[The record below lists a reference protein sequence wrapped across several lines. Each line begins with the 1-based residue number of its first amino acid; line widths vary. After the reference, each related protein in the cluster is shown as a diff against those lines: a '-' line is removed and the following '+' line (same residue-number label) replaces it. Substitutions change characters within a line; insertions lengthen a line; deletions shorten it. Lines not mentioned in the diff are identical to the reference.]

1 MASHQPAPGPSSGS
15 APAVSNLFTLVLK
28 FIKQKL
34 VNNASIASGTWDTA
48 HAAFKAAKAGNMGV
62 LEPAW
67 TNNVLF
73 DAAGNPNTILEVLLD
88 GVLLSSVNSNVSFGS
103 IAVLVLQELDGAVL
117 KVNRAQCFLALLLA
131 VLGSALSP
139 AKGWGDFRNQSD
151 RQSNLTKLRK
161 VVAEP
166 DFTEKVTGFSVLF
179 RRRVPDVAAA
189 SASSSVPAG
198 AVPFSDS
205 GYAVEM
211 PSGNTSSM
219 LINPGNPASP
229 LHLAAHNGLDPGI
242 FELLARSGNGSGPAS
257 LTMSASTSAAVPLP
271 TGAPS
276 LVPVETTTAPFPSS
290 PLPRAD
296 ADADDDDEG
305 SESDASP
312 LRRPRS
318 PTPPPPRP
326 PPPPPLQQR
335 PRPHRSAA
343 AGVGA
348 SATPTS
354 GSVVE
359 PQVGAAHGL
368 TSPAAAVDAAAAAQ
382 DPAGVVDGET
392 EAKLRQSAASK
403 GGVIEDDERA
413 EDDESAWSDAQ
424 VTQETDPTNNVKNAP
439 PATRAKSTRVR
450 KPSAK
455 RAATLA
461 ALAISMPRRTKTKA
475 KK

>member
-1 MASHQPAPGPSSGS
+1 MASHQPAPSPF
-15 APAVSNLFTLVLK
+15 SNLFTLVLK

-88 GVLLSSVNSNVSFGS
+88 GVLLSS
-103 IAVLVLQELDGAVL
+103 
-117 KVNRAQCFLALLLA
+117 
-131 VLGSALSP
+131 LGSALSP

-151 RQSNLTKLRK
+151 QQSNLTKLCK

-179 RRRVPDVAAA
+179 RETCARRGYGTGFAWFTAPPPSTATPASGLAIAGAPAAA
-189 SASSSVPAG
+189 SALSSVPAG

-219 LINPGNPASP
+219 LINPSNPASP

-242 FELLARSGNGSGPAS
+242 FELLARSGNGSGLAS
-257 LTMSASTSAAVPLP
+257 LTI
-271 TGAPS
+271 
-276 LVPVETTTAPFPSS
+276 
-290 PLPRAD
+290 
-296 ADADDDDEG
+296 
-305 SESDASP
+305 
-312 LRRPRS
+312 RS
-318 PTPPPPRP
+318 M
-326 PPPPPLQQR
+326 
-335 PRPHRSAA
+335 
-343 AGVGA
+343 
-348 SATPTS
+348 
-354 GSVVE
+354 VE

-382 DPAGVVDGET
+382 DPAGVVDGQT

-413 EDDESAWSDAQ
+413 EDNESAWSDAQ